1 MAGIYMAIKAEL
13 RLGPTS
19 YMNDRLGGSSNVAA
33 MIPTRRPPRPL
44 SQCTTGHLP
53 SIRVHMVTDRGIRVH
68 ADSPTLL
75 YRLIE
80 PPTPTYF
87 ALRLPLSW
95 YSAPPTKLKKSHTVL
110 MGAECWFQINKLAMT
125 VRFLFNRLMTVKD
138 VALTKVR
145 SRKPA

>member
-53 SIRVHMVTDRGIRVH
+53 SIRVHMFTDRGIRVH

-95 YSAPPTKLKKSHTVL
+95 YSAPPTKLKKSHTIDDCEGCGADE
-110 MGAECWFQINKLAMT
+110 GAESEACIVDEATNNAG
-125 VRFLFNRLMTVKD
+125 RNDCPER
-138 VALTKVR
+138 
-145 SRKPA
+145 